1 MADKI
6 KCSVIIVAAG
16 KGERMNTEVKKQ
28 YIKLHNKPILAYTIE
43 KFENNNEID
52 DIILVTGKN
61 DIKYCKE
68 EIVEKYKFN
77 KVKKIIEGGNERQY
91 SVFNGLKEISKN
103 TDIVLIHDGVRPFV
117 SNDDIYNI
125 IYNAHKYDGC
135 ILGVKVK
142 DTVKVCDENNFIT
155 NTPDRRFI
163 YLAQTPQAFKYDLI
177 LKAYESLINSKCI
190 LTDDSM
196 ILEKIGYKIKI
207 IEGSYTNIKITTPDD
222 LYFGEAILKQ
232 LVF

>member
-125 IYNAHKYDGC
+125 IYNTHKYDGC

-142 DTVKVCDENNFIT
+142 DTVKVCDKNNFIT
-155 NTPDRRFI
+155 DTPDRRFI

-177 LKAYESLINSKCI
+177 LKAYESLINSNCI

-207 IEGSYTNIKITTPDD
+207 IEGNYTNIKITTPDD